1 MVKNYDMMLPYL
13 KGSDFMDKKDV
24 YYLVVEARPKE
35 FMPIDINILEKTY
48 GYQYNSIENID
59 MFTKKYTYEEIM
71 NLILI
76 NNLLPENFLNGSLC
90 IINDKNFRFKVLT
103 KEDNLSIDEFF
114 IENVNDK
121 IIMNKFYNIFLK
133 YVKEDELINEMKVY
147 INAKNIVGILNVLYK
162 TSYINLR
169 TIYFYIEKINKDK
182 IEKRILKND

>member
-13 KGSDFMDKKDV
+13 KGSDFMDKKEV

-90 IINDKNFRFKVLT
+90 IINDK
-103 KEDNLSIDEFF
+103 
-114 IENVNDK
+114 

-169 TIYFYIEKINKDK
+169 TIYFYIEKINKEK